1 MSIWHMYARG
11 QNRYRSSKGSKDEH
25 RQIDYQY
32 LVLAIRRSGP
42 TGWEHQPSQGDEGV
56 SMTDTAWTLFH
67 GGQVLD
73 PEAGEVRRADLL
85 IRDDCIHTIDAN
97 LDTEALIPTGEDLT
111 RIDATGKTLMPG
123 MIDAHCHMSYG
134 ENRTQEEQDLYTS
147 VESRTLIA
155 AANLGKVLR
164 SGVTSISQ
172 PGGSYNIGV
181 ALREGL
187 KSGLIDGP
195 RMTSAGRYLTTSN
208 GLADWY
214 PTTVGIPEGSIG
226 VLTNTSA
233 AMMTEIRKQVK
244 NGVDYIKLA
253 DSPYGEF
260 QAFTTDEMKICADLA
275 HQLGRGITIHA
286 RGSAEVAAAVEAGMD
301 WIMHGNFM
309 TDECIGKLADSK
321 IPLVPTLTL
330 LANMGDWGH
339 LAGVDQEIRGHV
351 RYALDQT
358 AETLHKAHDA
368 GVKFVAGTD
377 SGFAVAPYG
386 EFHAREL
393 ELHMIYCGL
402 STAEAIRSGTSDAA
416 VVMGMPDKVGVM
428 RTGAY
433 ADLLLVDGNPLKNIR
448 LLQDKDKFQVFKGGR
463 PVGEDPHGRRW
474 HHERAQVMSTG
485 ELTYDMV
492 TSELPATGSDHVLA
506 EPPKLPTLLD
516 PKESRDLLHDLS
528 HAEAD
533 ARPED

>member
-1 MSIWHMYARG
+1 
-11 QNRYRSSKGSKDEH
+11 
-25 RQIDYQY
+25 
-32 LVLAIRRSGP
+32 
-42 TGWEHQPSQGDEGV
+42 
-56 SMTDTAWTLFH
+56 MTNTTWTLFP

-73 PEAGEVRRADLL
+73 PEAGEAPRADLL
-85 IRDDCIHTIDAN
+85 IRDDRIHTVGAD
-97 LDTEALIPTGEDLT
+97 LDTDALVPRGEELT

-123 MIDAHCHMSYG
+123 LIDAHCHMTYG
-134 ENRTQEEQDLYTS
+134 ESRAQEEQDLYTS
-147 VESRTLIA
+147 AESRTLIA

-164 SGVTSISQ
+164 GGVTSISQ
-172 PGGSYNIGV
+172 PGGSYYIGV

-187 KSGLIDGP
+187 KSGLVDGP

-226 VLTNTSA
+226 VLTNTA
-233 AMMTEIRKQVK
+233 AEMIAEIRKQVK

-260 QAFTTDEMKICADLA
+260 QAFTTDEMKICTDLA

-286 RGSAEVAAAVEAGMD
+286 RGSAEVEAAVEAGMD

-330 LANMGDWGH
+330 LANAADWGH
-339 LAGVDQEIRGHV
+339 LAGVDQEMRGHV

-358 AETLHKAHDA
+358 AEVLHKAHDA

-377 SGFAVAPYG
+377 SGFAIAPYG

-393 ELHMIYCGL
+393 ELHMLYCGL

-416 VVMGMPDKVGVM
+416 VVMGMPDEVGVM

-433 ADLLLVDGNPLKNIR
+433 ADLLLVDGNPLENIR

-463 PVGEDPHGRRW
+463 PVGEDPHGHRW
-474 HHERAQVMSTG
+474 HHERAQIMSTG
-485 ELTYDMV
+485 ELTYDLV
-492 TSELPATGSDHVLA
+492 TSELPATGSDHIVA
-506 EPPKLPTLLD
+506 EPPSLSTLLD
-516 PKESRDLLHDLS
+516 PKEHRDLLHDLS
-528 HAEAD
+528 LAQVGAS
-533 ARPED
+533 RPEE

>member
-1 MSIWHMYARG
+1 
-11 QNRYRSSKGSKDEH
+11 
-25 RQIDYQY
+25 
-32 LVLAIRRSGP
+32 
-42 TGWEHQPSQGDEGV
+42 
-56 SMTDTAWTLFH
+56 MTDTTWTLFH

-73 PEAGEVRRADLL
+73 PEAGEARRADLL
-85 IRDDCIHTIDAN
+85 IRDDRIHTVGAN
-97 LDTEALIPTGEDLT
+97 LDTEALIPRGEELT

-123 MIDAHCHMSYG
+123 MIDLHCHMTYG

-164 SGVTSISQ
+164 SGITSISQ

-187 KSGLIDGP
+187 KSGLLEGP

-214 PTTVGIPEGSIG
+214 PTWVGIPDGSIG
-226 VLTNTSA
+226 VLTNTVDE
-233 AMMTEIRKQVK
+233 MKTEIRKQVK
-244 NGVDYIKLA
+244 NGVDFIKLA

-260 QAFTTDEMKICADLA
+260 QAFTTEEMKICTDLA
-275 HQLGRGITIHA
+275 HQMGRGITIHA
-286 RGSAEVAAAVEAGMD
+286 RGSAETEAAVEAGMD

-321 IPLVPTLTL
+321 IPLVPTLAL
-330 LANMGDWGH
+330 LANAADWGH
-339 LAGVDQEIRGHV
+339 LAGVDQHMRDIV
-351 RYALDQT
+351 RYSLDET
-358 AETLHKAHDA
+358 ARTLHKAHDA
-368 GVKFVAGTD
+368 GVKFLTGTD
-377 SGFAVAPYG
+377 SGFAIAPYG

-402 STAEAIRSGTSDAA
+402 STAEAIRSATSDAA
-416 VVMGMPDKVGVM
+416 VVMGMPDEVGVM

-448 LLQDKDKFQVFKGGR
+448 LLQDKEKFQVFQGGR

-474 HHERAQVMSTG
+474 HHERAQIMSTG
-485 ELTYDMV
+485 ELTYDLV
-492 TSELPATGSDHVLA
+492 TGKLPATGSDHVVA
-506 EPPKLPTLLD
+506 EPPSLSTLLGQ
-516 PKESRDLLHDLS
+516 KEPRDLLHDLS
-528 HAEAD
+528 QAEAD
-533 ARPED
+533 AKGMTD